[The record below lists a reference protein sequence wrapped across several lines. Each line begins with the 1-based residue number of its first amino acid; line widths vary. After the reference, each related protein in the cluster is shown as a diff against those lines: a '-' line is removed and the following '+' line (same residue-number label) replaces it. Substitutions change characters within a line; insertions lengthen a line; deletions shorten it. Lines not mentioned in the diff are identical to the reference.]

1 MMKINSFSHKYMN
14 DDVQEPAL
22 SSLKRQNMC
31 ACVYATAVAYYPF
44 KITMTDGQKQMLR
57 QAFVK

>member
-1 MMKINSFSHKYMN
+1 MN

-31 ACVYATAVAYYPF
+31 ACVHATAVAYYPF